1 MICFPINGKYTNISQ
16 VFKQKPSLFL
26 IVMCH
31 HTSLV
36 GKLINTV
43 GLFVININMVKL
55 TLMVFY
61 KNHWWVL
68 FTHACVLGIFSCVSW
83 WYRTGI
89 FKAIPKLFLYFFEAE
104 EILGLTIA
112 PWLSSSLDLLNL
124 TKSSLAVLINVYFSS
139 GVVLCSPYLFS
150 NTSLRDLK
158 NNHPGSQSF
167 LPWLPG

>member
-1 MICFPINGKYTNISQ
+1 MVGRVSVKVIAICMVSAVI
-16 VFKQKPSLFL
+16 
-26 IVMCH
+26 IVGVVPD
-31 HTSLV
+31 SKGSAL
-36 GKLINTV
+36 
-43 GLFVININMVKL
+43 
-55 TLMVFY
+55 
-61 KNHWWVL
+61 
-68 FTHACVLGIFSCVSW
+68 VSW

-89 FKAIPKLFLYFFEAE
+89 FKAIPKWFLYFFEAE

-112 PWLSSSLDLLNL
+112 PWLSSSLGLLNL

-139 GVVLCSPYLFS
+139 GVVLCSPYIFS